1 MKERATMYHLKKL
14 MALNNIAMML
24 EVDIEEIIS
33 TYPDE
38 EFIGRL
44 NQKMIRD
51 SRKLFSEELAEILN
65 KVCDLPFLRDK
76 RTPVEYGYDLIYGWL
91 MEDIAIKFLER
102 EGLEVERTGADATR
116 VFLKERQ
123 ISSFS
128 DIKIKDKYFDITF
141 DTTDSWWGTNSLD
154 IRLSKWNELR
164 SVGGGIICFSQ
175 AGVTVIDVSKEEDTG
190 VWLNPAWG
198 FKEAVSI
205 GNMRSKVMSP
215 NLVTHFTLLRDFL

>member
-1 MKERATMYHLKKL
+1 MYHLTKL
-14 MALNNIAMML
+14 MALTNIAAML

-38 EFIGRL
+38 EFTGRL

-51 SRKLFSEELAEILN
+51 SRKIFSEELAEILN

-102 EGLEVERTGADATR
+102 GGLEVERTGVDATR

-128 DIKIKDKYFDITF
+128 DVKIGDKYFDITF
-141 DTTDSWWGTNSLD
+141 DTTEMWTGTNSLD
-154 IRLSKWNELR
+154 IRLSKWNALR
-164 SVGGGIICFSQ
+164 SVGGGILCFSP
-175 AGVTVIDVSKEEDTG
+175 AGVAVIDVSKEEDTG

-198 FKEAVSI
+198 FKEAVSV

-215 NLVTHFTLLRDFL
+215 NLVFHFTLLRDFL

>member
-1 MKERATMYHLKKL
+1 MYHLNKL

-38 EFIGRL
+38 EFTGRL
-44 NQKMIRD
+44 NQKMIRG
-51 SRKLFSEELAEILN
+51 SMTLESEELTEILN

-102 EGLEVERTGADATR
+102 GGLEVERTGADATR
-116 VFLKERQ
+116 VFLRERQ

-128 DIKIKDKYFDITF
+128 DVKIGDKYFDITF
-141 DTTDSWWGTNSLD
+141 DTTNSWQGTNSLD

-175 AGVTVIDVSKEEDTG
+175 AGVAVIDVSKEEDTG

-215 NLVTHFTLLRDFL
+215 TVVFYFTLLRDFL

>member
-1 MKERATMYHLKKL
+1 MYHLKKL

-38 EFIGRL
+38 EFTGRL

-51 SRKLFSEELAEILN
+51 SMKFSPPEELDEILD

-91 MEDIAIKFLER
+91 MEDIAIKFLES
-102 EGLEVERTGADATR
+102 EGLEVERTGVDSTR
-116 VFLKERQ
+116 IFLRERQ

-128 DIKIKDKYFDITF
+128 DVKIKDKYFDITF
-141 DTTDSWWGTNSLD
+141 DTTDSWRGTNSLD

-175 AGVTVIDVSKEEDTG
+175 AGVAVIDVSKEEDTG

-205 GNMRSKVMSP
+205 GNMRSKIMSP
-215 NLVTHFTLLRDFL
+215 ILVTQFTLLKDFL

>member
-1 MKERATMYHLKKL
+1 MYHLKKL

-24 EVDIEEIIS
+24 EVNIKEIIS

-38 EFIGRL
+38 EFTGRL

-51 SRKLFSEELAEILN
+51 SMTLESEELTEILN

-91 MEDIAIKFLER
+91 MEDIAIKFLEQG
-102 EGLEVERTGADATR
+102 GLEVERTGVDATR

-128 DIKIKDKYFDITF
+128 DVKIGDKYFDITF

-175 AGVTVIDVSKEEDTG
+175 AGVAVIDVSKEEDTG

-215 NLVTHFTLLRDFL
+215 TVVFYFTLLRDFL